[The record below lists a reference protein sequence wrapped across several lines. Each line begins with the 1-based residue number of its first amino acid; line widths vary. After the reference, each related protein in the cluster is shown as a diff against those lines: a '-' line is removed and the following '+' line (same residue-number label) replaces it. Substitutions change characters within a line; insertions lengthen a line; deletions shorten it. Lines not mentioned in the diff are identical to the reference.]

1 MLFIII
7 LPKPTSL
14 NYVKHV
20 RDIVQMYDESERLSN
35 NLAQVKLAD
44 YQHCPHPQKNK
55 CNYRSRIIRVL
66 LAK

>member
-1 MLFIII
+1 M
-7 LPKPTSL
+7 
-14 NYVKHV
+14 KHV

-55 CNYRSRIIRVL
+55 CNFRSRIIRVL